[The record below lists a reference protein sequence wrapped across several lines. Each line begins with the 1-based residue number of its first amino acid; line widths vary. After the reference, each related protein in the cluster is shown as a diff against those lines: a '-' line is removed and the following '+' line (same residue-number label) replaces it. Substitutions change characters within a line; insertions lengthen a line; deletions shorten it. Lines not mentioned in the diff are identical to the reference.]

1 MYIFLLITKKKFY
14 SLNMS
19 IVPKI
24 KMKITQK
31 NCIKLSFIDSF
42 KFLSTNLDKLVL
54 YFDKKKN

>member
-1 MYIFLLITKKKFY
+1 MYIFLPITKKKFY

-42 KFLSTNLDKLVL
+42 KFLSTNLDKLL